1 MSETHGLR
9 ATIARAMASEGD
21 NPSLAAGLM
30 VSALALLSFQDAIIK
45 VTSDWLSIWQFQ
57 TVRSLINISLL
68 LATAAFIAGWRQLAP
83 RRISAVILRSIFL
96 VGAMLC
102 FFSGVPFLSLA
113 EIAAGLYLFPLIVA
127 LLSRFVL
134 GETVGPDRLAA
145 VAAGFIGSMLIL
157 KPATADFQMVGLLPI
172 AAAFF
177 YACMVLTTR
186 KLCRGES
193 PLALASGVAIA
204 FLSVGL
210 IGLAIFP
217 APSAASAQN
226 LQWSY
231 LMTSWHPLSLVLFA
245 AIATCSLLNLV
256 ANILLARAYQTA
268 ESSWLAPYDYSY
280 LVFAAVWGYVLW
292 GTIPDPLTLCGMA
305 LIAGAG
311 IFVATRGAAP
321 AEQTAPSP
329 PTGR

>member
-1 MSETHGLR
+1 MSETHSLR
-9 ATIARAMASEGD
+9 AAIRRAIFSEAD

-30 VSALALLSFQDAIIK
+30 VSALALLSLQDAIIK
-45 VTSDWLSIWQFQ
+45 LTSDWLSIWQFQ

-68 LATAAFIAGWRQLAP
+68 LVTAAFFAGWRQLAP
-83 RRISAVILRSIFL
+83 RRLSAVGLRSIFL

-134 GETVGPDRLAA
+134 GESVGPDRLAA
-145 VAAGFIGSMLIL
+145 VAAGFCGSMLIL
-157 KPATADFQMVGLLPI
+157 KPATADFQVVSLLPVV
-172 AAAFF
+172 AAFF

-217 APSAASAQN
+217 PPAAATATN

-231 LMTSWHPLSLVLFA
+231 LMTGWHPLSLVLFA
-245 AIATCSLLNLV
+245 AIAACSLLNLV

-280 LVFAAVWGYVLW
+280 LVFAALWGYVIW
-292 GTIPDPLTLCGMA
+292 DTIPDPATLIGMA

-311 IFVATRGAAP
+311 IFVATRSNGTKNTPSRP
-321 AEQTAPSP
+321 AT
-329 PTGR
+329 